1 MSTCFEASVRST
13 ADSKWGVQQIK
24 HKQESIIDLSECFSK
39 SLRMKKSKNKV
50 KMVSTTLI
58 SSQNSN

>member
-24 HKQESIIDLSECFSK
+24 HKQESIIDLSECISK

-50 KMVSTTLI
+50 KIISTLI